1 MRISLIIISIL
12 LFIASGYSQNQPSE
26 EDIKNSGNYLWGV
39 GTGESYRQADKNAL
53 DHMISQITVQV
64 ESYFEGKTTER
75 EGNIEEFAELVVRTY
90 SNVTVESA
98 KSMLLKEKRGFYTV
112 MRYIS
117 LNDLDRLFENR
128 ERKIRAYVQSGLAA
142 EKDLR
147 IGDALKNYYW
157 ALVLL
162 QSHKDRNKIMFDFPE
177 TGERLLSSALP
188 EVINNVFADLDFT
201 VQFIDD
207 RPDEKYKAVHMKITY
222 NGEPVDNL
230 DYYTWRGT
238 GYSNLISVR
247 SGIGIAEFFGENTE
261 KVEEVK
267 LLVEYQYE
275 HKTTFDLEV
284 DAVFKNINIPYMNR
298 CAFEIP
304 LPRIFKDDP
313 TPVELNAD
321 EVEYAELTEV
331 EKPRKIRKTVSKVLA
346 AVQSGET
353 DKVFGYFT
361 PDGLNMYNALIAGGN
376 VKVLPQVDTLNLVEL
391 EAETMVRSVPMKFA
405 YQNNSREFVEQVVF
419 TFNEEHKIDAVSFA
433 ISDKAIADI
442 VSRSSR
448 FGSTEDKYQLIS
460 FLEHYKTAYC
470 LKRIDH
476 IESIFADNALII
488 VGHVVKAAE
497 PIDGMYAMA
506 GNDQVEFIE
515 LSKSEYLERLRKVFN
530 SNEFV
535 NIHFEDNI
543 VKKVN
548 GDSKIYGIQ
557 IKQDYYSSTYAD
569 KGYLFLMIDLN
580 DSLNPKIYVRT
591 WQPERNPDGS
601 IFGLDDFFVN

>member
-1 MRISLIIISIL
+1 MRIALLLIFTVSIVSTA
-12 LFIASGYSQNQPSE
+12 FAQHQPT
-26 EDIKNSGNYLWGV
+26 EDEVRNSGNYLWGI
-39 GTGESYRQADKNAL
+39 GRGESYRQADKNAL

-75 EGNIEEFAELVVRTY
+75 EGDITEFAELVVKTY

-98 KSMLLKEKRGFYTV
+98 KSMLLEEKRGNYAV
-112 MRYIS
+112 LRYIS

-128 ERKIRAYVQSGLAA
+128 ERKIKAYVRSGLAA

-157 ALVLL
+157 AMVLL
-162 QSHKDRNKIMFDFPE
+162 QSHKDRNRIMFDFPE
-177 TGERLLSSALP
+177 SGEQLLSSALP
-188 EVINNVFADLDFT
+188 EIINNVFADLDFV

-247 SGIGIAEFFGENTE
+247 SGIGIAEFFGENTK
-261 KVEEVK
+261 KVEAVK

-298 CAFEIP
+298 CEFVVP
-304 LPRIFKDDP
+304 LPKRIVDEAEPVKLETDD
-313 TPVELNAD
+313 L
-321 EVEYAELTEV
+321 EYAEINEV
-331 EKPRKIRKTVSKVLA
+331 EKPRRIRKTVSTVVE
-346 AVQSGET
+346 AVET
-353 DKVFGYFT
+353 GNADAVFEYFT

-376 VKVLPQVDTLNLVEL
+376 VKVLPLVDTLKLVEL
-391 EAETMVRSVPMKFA
+391 ETETMVRSVPMKFS
-405 YQNNSREFVEQVVF
+405 YRNNSREFVEQVVF
-419 TFNEEHKIDAVSFA
+419 TFNDEQKIDAVSFA
-433 ISDKAIADI
+433 ISDKAISDI

-448 FGSTEDKYQLIS
+448 FGSTQDKYQLIS

-470 LKRIDH
+470 LKRLDH

-506 GNDQVEFIE
+506 GNDKVEFIE
-515 LSKSEYLERLRKVFN
+515 LSKTEYLERLRKVFK

-557 IKQDYYSSTYAD
+557 IKQDYYSATYAD